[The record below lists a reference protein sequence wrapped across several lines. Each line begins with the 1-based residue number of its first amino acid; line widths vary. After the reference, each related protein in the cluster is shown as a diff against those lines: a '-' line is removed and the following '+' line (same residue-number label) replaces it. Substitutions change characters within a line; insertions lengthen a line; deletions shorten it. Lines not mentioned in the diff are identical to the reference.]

1 MSKRFVDI
9 DFEYN
14 GTSERKLNLVSCSL
28 DIHVP
33 GSMGTQ
39 EENYWLLNDDKEK
52 LALKNRLK
60 TLRDEGYIFRCWNGI
75 AEGSAFIALNLNP
88 AKGKWLD
95 LQAEWKLLINHCN
108 KWGYGKQLIDGKE
121 VVTTPPVYG
130 QDKTVN
136 NAKAQT
142 NLASACYKL
151 LGVKIDTDHKT
162 EMRDIIIRGNDE
174 EIEANRDAIMDY
186 CRSDIKYLD
195 QMWKVIKGAY
205 PDIFFKATTPDIE
218 GVKKVTL
225 DNTQTWEDVFWRG
238 ETMVRTALM
247 TCEGYPVD
255 VDKMR
260 IFSKN
265 IPKLLKELC
274 EDINSQFEEPLFK
287 WNNRD
292 QRYQRDT
299 KRMKAIIEDSEYKET
314 WTKTAPSTRFP
325 EGSYSL
331 SIDVFEKFFSWRHD
345 FPRGNAFAQ
354 YMRYLKT
361 QRSLNG
367 FIPKGKTAKNKETIF
382 SSLGNDGRIRAYLNP
397 YGSQSGRYQPKA
409 TGFIFL
415 KSAWVRSLVS
425 PKRGFVIS
433 GVDYKSEE
441 FLLAGLISNDRN
453 MLEAYKSGD
462 VYFYFAKLAG
472 AVPWDAKR
480 SDHEDIRTAFKSTT
494 LGISYLMGV
503 KALARKLTS
512 DTGKPHSEEDAR
524 KLTGDFDRSFKDYFQ
539 TRNEIEFTYKLAKSI
554 KLPDGWAMGPDNPN
568 PRSVKNMP
576 IQGFGS
582 SILRKSIAL
591 AQKAGLKVIIP
602 LHDALYIE
610 SKLGEEKKD
619 LATLLDCMREG
630 FAFYFKE
637 FGVYDDAFNLIQFD
651 ANQWGPDLEDGYYKH
666 DSGISVKTQP
676 VYIDERAV
684 KEYNQFKK
692 YMEE

>member
-1 MSKRFVDI
+1 MAKRIAWI

-14 GTSERKLNLVSCSL
+14 GTKEKFLNLVCCSFEL
-28 DIHVP
+28 DGVV
-33 GSMGTQ
+33 
-39 EENYWLLNDDKEK
+39 EEHWVFNSEEK
-52 LALKNRLK
+52 KLKLKQRLK
-60 TLRDEGYIFRCWNGI
+60 MLRDEGVIFGCWNGI
-75 AEGSAFIALNLNP
+75 AEGSSFIALRLDP
-88 AKGKWLD
+88 SKGKWLD
-95 LQAEWKLLINHCN
+95 LQAEWKLLTNHVD
-108 KWGYGKQLIDGKE
+108 KWAYGSQLVDGKIIE
-121 VVTTPPVYG
+121 TTPPDYG

-136 NAKAQT
+136 NTKAKT
-142 NLASACYKL
+142 NLAAATYKL
-151 LGVKIDTDHKT
+151 LGVQIDTDHKT

-174 EIEANRDAIMDY
+174 EIEANRDAIQAY
-186 CRSDIKYLD
+186 CSSDIKYLPA
-195 QMWKVIKGAY
+195 MWTVIKKEY
-205 PDIFFKATTPDIE
+205 PDIFYKSTTPEIK
-218 GVKKVTL
+218 GLKKVTL
-225 DNTQTWEDVFWRG
+225 DNSQTWEDVLWRG
-238 ETMVRTALM
+238 ETMARAALM

-260 IFSKN
+260 NFAKN
-265 IPKLLKELC
+265 IPKLLKDLC
-274 EDINSQFEEPLFK
+274 EDINSQFETPLFK

-299 KRMKAIIEDSEYKET
+299 KNMKAIIEESEFKDI

-325 EGSYSL
+325 DGSYSL

-345 FPRGNAFAQ
+345 FPRENPFAQ

-382 SSLGNDGRIRAYLNP
+382 DSLGNDGRIRSYLGP
-397 YGSQSGRYQPKA
+397 YNSQSGRYQPKS
-409 TGFIFL
+409 TSFIFL
-415 KSAWVRSLVS
+415 KSAFCRSLVS
-425 PKRGFVIS
+425 PQRGRVIS
-433 GVDYKSEE
+433 GVDFKSEE
-441 FLLAGLISNDRN
+441 FLLAGLVSNDRN

-480 SDHEDIRTAFKSTT
+480 KDHETIRTAFKSTT
-494 LGISYLMGV
+494 LGISYLMGPD
-503 KALARKLTS
+503 ALARKLTT
-512 DTGKPHSEEDAR
+512 DTGRPHTREDAQE
-524 KLTGDFDRSFKDYFQ
+524 LTGKFDKVYKDYFQ
-539 TRNEIEFTYKLAKSI
+539 TRNHIAYTYRLAKSL

-568 PRSVKNMP
+568 PRSIKNMP

-591 AQKAGLKVIIP
+591 AQQAGLKVIIP